1 MQFPPIRETA
11 QGISE
16 QALASRPPIRA
27 QIPQP
32 CKDCRVDNAF
42 HAWKAQELTP
52 SFNWNID
59 FANWGIISP
68 GKRAV
73 IELVT
78 ATISVPGGEWARL
91 RMSTSIGFS
100 ASNLDLVLTPQGQ
113 VGGQQIF
120 VATHFVRVYSDQL
133 IPFSVNRD
141 NDQTEGHAFIC
152 ISGYLIDI

>member
-1 MQFPPIRETA
+1 MEGSGAHAEFQLEYRFCELGDYLTWKARCYRA
-11 QGISE
+11 CHCNH
-16 QALASRPPIRA
+16 IRA
-27 QIPQP
+27 
-32 CKDCRVDNAF
+32 
-42 HAWKAQELTP
+42 
-52 SFNWNID
+52 
-59 FANWGIISP
+59 
-68 GKRAV
+68 
-73 IELVT
+73 
-78 ATISVPGGEWARL
+78 GGEWARL

-141 NDQTEGHAFIC
+141 NAQTEGHAFIC